1 MIQSSL
7 YRALNKGFDYQIL
20 ACKDFKES
28 ELAKE
33 VISYFKPNTKAILF
47 PEFRAKKND
56 DLRSFFEEFLQL
68 LGGLR
73 EFYQALENKQE
84 AIIIAPIS
92 ALLHPLPKKE
102 LLESFKITLLE
113 KYNLKDLKDKL
124 FYYGYEILDL
134 VEVEGEASFR
144 GDIVDIYA
152 PNSKAYRLSFFDT
165 ECESI
170 KEFDPTTQ
178 MSLKEDLLEIE
189 IPPTLFSLDEP
200 SYKDLKTKVEQ
211 SPLNSFSKDLT
222 SFGLW
227 FLGEKANDLLH
238 AYKSVISPKALE
250 EIQELASLNEL
261 DCERFK
267 SLKVLENAQGYE
279 DLEIHAH
286 ALEGFIALH
295 SNHKI
300 TLLAPNK
307 TILDNVLGTIK
318 KSNMDNVLGTIE
330 KSNMECVIA
339 PFVLNFKTPD
349 GIFIS
354 LNSFE
359 RKKKRQKS
367 KLALNELNPGEWV
380 VHDDYGVG
388 VFSQLVQHSVLG
400 SKRDFL
406 EIAYL
411 GEDKLLLPVENLH
424 LIARYVAQSDSVPVK
439 DRLGK
444 GSFLKLKAKV
454 RTKLLEIAGK
464 IIELAAERNLI
475 LGKKMDTHLA
485 ELEVFKSH
493 AGFEYTSDQEKAIAE
508 ISKDLSSK
516 RVMDRLL
523 SGDVGFG
530 KTEVAMH
537 AIFCAFL
544 NGFQSVLVVP
554 TTLLAHQHFETLRA
568 RFENFGVKVARLD
581 RYASEKNKLLKA
593 VELGLIDVLVGT
605 HAILGAKFKNLGLV
619 VVDEEHKFG
628 VKQKEAL
635 KELSKSVHFLS
646 MSATPIPRTLNM
658 ALSQIKSISS
668 LKTPPTDRK
677 PSRTFLK
684 EKNDE
689 LLKEIIY
696 RELRRNGQIFYIHNH
711 IASISKVK
719 TKLENLI
726 PKLKIAILHS
736 QINANKSEEI
746 MLEFAKGNYQV
757 LLCTSIVESG
767 IHLPNANTIIIDNAQ
782 NFGLADLHQLRGRV
796 GRGKKEGFCYF
807 LIEDQKSLN
816 EQALKRLLAL
826 EKNSYLGSGES
837 IAYHDLEIRGGGNLL
852 GQDQSGH
859 IKNIGYALYTRMLED
874 AIYELSGG
882 KKRLEKSVEI
892 QLGVSAF
899 LNPEL
904 IASDSLRLDLY
915 RRLSLCENV
924 DEVGQIHE
932 EIEDRFGKIDDLSAQ
947 FLQIITLKIL
957 ANQLGILKLS
967 NFNQNITLT
976 YSDEKKES
984 LKAPSKDDND
994 ILETLLKHLRAQISL
1009 KQR

>member
-7 YRALNKGFDYQIL
+7 YKALNEGFDYQIL

-28 ELAKE
+28 RLAKE
-33 VISYFKPNTKAILF
+33 VISYFKPNIKAILF

-113 KYNLKDLKDKL
+113 KYNLKELKDKL

-144 GDIVDIYA
+144 GDIVDIYI
-152 PNSKAYRLSFFDT
+152 PNSKAYRLSFFDA

-170 KEFDPTTQ
+170 KELDPATQ

-227 FLGEKANDLLH
+227 FLGEKANDLLGV
-238 AYKSVISPKALE
+238 YQSIISPKALE

-261 DCERFK
+261 DDERFK
-267 SLKVLENAQGYE
+267 FLKVLENAQGYE

-286 ALEGFIALH
+286 ALEGLIALH

-307 TILDNVLGTIK
+307 TILDNAVSAL
-318 KSNMDNVLGTIE
+318 E

-349 GIFIS
+349 KIFIS

-367 KLALNELNPGEWV
+367 KLALNELNAGEWV

-388 VFSQLVQHSVLG
+388 VFSQLIQHSVLG

-424 LIARYVAQSDSVPVK
+424 LIARYVAQSDSVPAK

-475 LGKKMDTHLA
+475 LGKKMDVHLA

-508 ISKDLSSK
+508 ISRDLSSK

-544 NGFQSVLVVP
+544 NGFQSALVVP
-554 TTLLAHQHFETLRA
+554 TTLLAHQHFETLKA

-581 RYASEKNKLLKA
+581 RYVSEKNKLLKA
-593 VELGLIDVLVGT
+593 VELGQVDALIGT
-605 HAILGAKFKNLGLV
+605 HAILGAKFKNLGLM

-658 ALSQIKSISS
+658 ALSQIKGISS

-689 LLKEIIY
+689 LLKEIIH

-719 TKLENLI
+719 TKLEELI

-915 RRLSLCENV
+915 RRLSLCENI

-932 EIEDRFGKIDDLSAQ
+932 EIEDRFGKIDDLSTQ

-957 ANQLGILKLS
+957 ANQLGIIKLS
-967 NFNQNITLT
+967 NFNQNITIT
-976 YSDEKKES
+976 YGDEKKES

-1009 KQR
+1009 KRR

>member
-7 YRALNKGFDYQIL
+7 YKALNKGFDYQIL

-28 ELAKE
+28 KLAKE
-33 VISYFKPNTKAILF
+33 VISYFKPNIKAILF

-84 AIIIAPIS
+84 TIIIAPIS

-144 GDIVDIYA
+144 GDIVDIYI

-170 KEFDPTTQ
+170 KELDPTTQ

-227 FLGEKANDLLH
+227 FLGEKAQDLLSV
-238 AYKSVISPKALE
+238 YKSVISPRALE

-261 DCERFK
+261 DDERFK
-267 SLKVLENAQGYE
+267 FLKVLESAQGYE

-300 TLLAPNK
+300 TLLASNK
-307 TILDNVLGTIK
+307 TILDNAISVLDAG
-318 KSNMDNVLGTIE
+318 
-330 KSNMECVIA
+330 NMECVIA
-339 PFVLNFKTPD
+339 PFVLNFKTPNR
-349 GIFIS
+349 IFIS

-367 KLALNELNPGEWV
+367 KLALNELNAGEWV

-424 LIARYVAQSDSVPVK
+424 LIARYVAQSDNVPVK

-454 RTKLLEIAGK
+454 RTKLLEIASK

-508 ISKDLSSK
+508 ISRDLSSH

-544 NGFQSVLVVP
+544 NGFQSALVVP

-593 VELGLIDVLVGT
+593 VELGLVDALIGT

-658 ALSQIKSISS
+658 ALSQIKGISS

-719 TKLENLI
+719 TKLEELI

-736 QINANKSEEI
+736 QINANESEEI

-932 EIEDRFGKIDDLSAQ
+932 EIEDRFGKMDDLSAQ

-957 ANQLGILKLS
+957 ANQLGIIKLS

-976 YSDEKKES
+976 YSDENKES

-1009 KQR
+1009 KRR

>member
-7 YRALNKGFDYQIL
+7 YGALNKGFDYQIL

-178 MSLKEDLLEIE
+178 MSLKEDLLEVE
-189 IPPTLFSLDEP
+189 IPPTLFSLNEP

-261 DCERFK
+261 DNERFK
-267 SLKVLENAQGYE
+267 FLKVLESPQGYE

-286 ALEGFIALH
+286 ALESFIALH
-295 SNHKI
+295 SNRKI

-307 TILDNVLGTIK
+307 TILDNAISAL
-318 KSNMDNVLGTIE
+318 E
-330 KSNMECVIA
+330 KSHIECVIA

-367 KLALNELNPGEWV
+367 KLALNELNAGEWV

-406 EIAYL
+406 EIAYW

-424 LIARYVAQSDSVPVK
+424 LIARYVAQSDSVPTK

-454 RTKLLEIAGK
+454 KTKLLEIAGK

-485 ELEVFKSH
+485 ELEIFKSH

-544 NGFQSVLVVP
+544 NGFQSALVVP

-605 HAILGAKFKNLGLV
+605 HAIFCAKFKNLGLV

-658 ALSQIKSISS
+658 VLSQIKGISS
-668 LKTPPTDRK
+668 LKIPPTDRK

-689 LLKEIIY
+689 LLKEIIH

-719 TKLENLI
+719 TKLEDLI

-736 QINANKSEEI
+736 QINAHESEEI

-892 QLGVSAF
+892 QLSVSAF

-915 RRLSLCENV
+915 RRLSLCENT

-957 ANQLGILKLS
+957 ANQLGIIKLS
-967 NFNQNITLT
+967 NFNQNITIA

-1009 KQR
+1009 KRH

>member
-28 ELAKE
+28 KLAKE
-33 VISYFKPNTKAILF
+33 VINYFKPNIKAVLF

-84 AIIIAPIS
+84 VIIIAPIS

-144 GDIVDIYA
+144 GDIVDIYV

-170 KEFDPTTQ
+170 KELDPTTQ

-227 FLGEKANDLLH
+227 FLGEKAQDLLSV
-238 AYKSVISPKALE
+238 YKSVISPRALE

-261 DCERFK
+261 NYERFK
-267 SLKVLENAQGYE
+267 LLKVLENAQGYE

-307 TILDNVLGTIK
+307 TILDNVLGTI
-318 KSNMDNVLGTIE
+318 E
-330 KSNMECVIA
+330 KSSMECVIA

-367 KLALNELNPGEWV
+367 KLALNELNAGEWV

-424 LIARYVAQSDSVPVK
+424 LIARYVAQSDSVPIK

-475 LGKKMDTHLA
+475 LGKKMDVHLA

-544 NGFQSVLVVP
+544 NGFQSALVVP

-593 VELGLIDVLVGT
+593 VELGLVDVLVGT

-635 KELSKSVHFLS
+635 KELSKSMHFLS

-658 ALSQIKSISS
+658 ALSQIKGISS

-736 QINANKSEEI
+736 QINAYESEEI

-899 LNPEL
+899 LNPKL

-915 RRLSLCENV
+915 RRLSLCENT

-957 ANQLGILKLS
+957 ANQLGIIKLS
-967 NFNQNITLT
+967 NFNQNITIT

-1009 KQR
+1009 KWR

>member
-7 YRALNKGFDYQIL
+7 YGALNKGFDYQIL

-152 PNSKAYRLSFFDT
+152 PNSKAYRLSFFDM

-178 MSLKEDLLEIE
+178 MSLKEDLLEVE
-189 IPPTLFSLDEP
+189 IPPTLFSLNEQ

-238 AYKSVISPKALE
+238 AYKSVISPRALE
-250 EIQELASLNEL
+250 EIQELTSLNEL
-261 DCERFK
+261 DYERFK
-267 SLKVLENAQGYE
+267 FLKVLENPQGYE

-286 ALEGFIALH
+286 ALESFIALH
-295 SNHKI
+295 SNRKI

-307 TILDNVLGTIK
+307 TILDNAISAL
-318 KSNMDNVLGTIE
+318 E
-330 KSNMECVIA
+330 KSHIECVIA

-367 KLALNELNPGEWV
+367 KLALNELNAGEWV

-406 EIAYL
+406 EIAYF

-424 LIARYVAQSDSVPVK
+424 LIARYVAQSDSVPTK

-454 RTKLLEIAGK
+454 KTKLLEIASK

-544 NGFQSVLVVP
+544 NGFQSALVVP

-593 VELGLIDVLVGT
+593 VELGLVDVLVGT

-658 ALSQIKSISS
+658 ALSQIKGISS
-668 LKTPPTDRK
+668 LKIPPTDRK

-684 EKNDE
+684 EKNDG
-689 LLKEIIY
+689 LLKEIIH

-719 TKLENLI
+719 TKLEDLI

-736 QINANKSEEI
+736 QISAHESEEI

-837 IAYHDLEIRGGGNLL
+837 VAYHDLEIRGGGNLL

-892 QLGVSAF
+892 QLSVSAF

-904 IASDSLRLDLY
+904 IGSDSLRLDLY
-915 RRLSLCENV
+915 RRLSLCENT

-957 ANQLGILKLS
+957 ANQLGIIKLS
-967 NFNQNITLT
+967 NFNQNITIT

-1009 KQR
+1009 KRH

>member
-7 YRALNKGFDYQIL
+7 YEALNKGFDYQIL

-152 PNSKAYRLSFFDT
+152 PNSKAYRLSFFDA

-189 IPPTLFSLDEP
+189 IPPTLFSLNEQ

-211 SPLNSFSKDLT
+211 SPLNRFSKDLT

-250 EIQELASLNEL
+250 EIQELTSLNEL
-261 DCERFK
+261 DNECFK
-267 SLKVLENAQGYE
+267 FLKVLETPQGYE

-286 ALEGFIALH
+286 ALESFIALH
-295 SNHKI
+295 SNRKI

-307 TILDNVLGTIK
+307 TILDNAISAL
-318 KSNMDNVLGTIE
+318 E
-330 KSNMECVIA
+330 KSHIECVIA

-367 KLALNELNPGEWV
+367 KLALNELNAGEWV

-406 EIAYL
+406 EIAYW

-424 LIARYVAQSDSVPVK
+424 LIARYVAQSDSVPIK

-454 RTKLLEIAGK
+454 KNKLLEIASK

-485 ELEVFKSH
+485 ELEIFKSH

-544 NGFQSVLVVP
+544 NGFQSALVVP

-658 ALSQIKSISS
+658 ALSQIKGISS
-668 LKTPPTDRK
+668 LKIPPTDRK

-689 LLKEIIY
+689 LLKEIIH

-719 TKLENLI
+719 TKLEDLI

-736 QINANKSEEI
+736 QISAHESEET

-892 QLGVSAF
+892 QLSVSAF

-915 RRLSLCENV
+915 RRLSLCENT

-957 ANQLGILKLS
+957 ANQLGIIKLS
-967 NFNQNITLT
+967 NFNQNITIT

-984 LKAPSKDDND
+984 LKAPSKDDSD

-1009 KQR
+1009 KRH

>member
-189 IPPTLFSLDEP
+189 IPPTLFSLNEQ

-227 FLGEKANDLLH
+227 FLGEKAQDLLSV
-238 AYKSVISPKALE
+238 YKSVISPRALE

-261 DCERFK
+261 DYERFK
-267 SLKVLENAQGYE
+267 FLEVLENPQGYE

-286 ALEGFIALH
+286 ALESFMALH
-295 SNHKI
+295 SNRKI

-307 TILDNVLGTIK
+307 TILDNAISVL
-318 KSNMDNVLGTIE
+318 E
-330 KSNMECVIA
+330 KSHIECVIA

-367 KLALNELNPGEWV
+367 KLALNELNAGEWV

-454 RTKLLEIAGK
+454 KTKLLEIASK

-544 NGFQSVLVVP
+544 NGFQSALVVP

-605 HAILGAKFKNLGLV
+605 HAIFCAKFKNLGLV

-658 ALSQIKSISS
+658 ALSQIKGISS
-668 LKTPPTDRK
+668 LKIPPTDRK

-689 LLKEIIY
+689 LLKEIIH

-711 IASISKVK
+711 IANISKVK
-719 TKLENLI
+719 TKLEDLI

-736 QINANKSEEI
+736 QISASESEET

-892 QLGVSAF
+892 QLSVSAF

-915 RRLSLCENV
+915 RRLSLCENT

-957 ANQLGILKLS
+957 ANQLGIIKLS
-967 NFNQNITLT
+967 NFNQNITIT

-1009 KQR
+1009 KRH

>member
-7 YRALNKGFDYQIL
+7 YGALNKGFDYQIL

-28 ELAKE
+28 EIAKE

-152 PNSKAYRLSFFDT
+152 PNSKAYRLSFFDM

-178 MSLKEDLLEIE
+178 MSLKEDLLEVE
-189 IPPTLFSLDEP
+189 IPPTLFSLNEQ
-200 SYKDLKTKVEQ
+200 SYKDLKTKVGQ

-238 AYKSVISPKALE
+238 AYKSVISPRALE

-261 DCERFK
+261 DGERFK
-267 SLKVLENAQGYE
+267 FLKVLENLQGYE

-286 ALEGFIALH
+286 ALESFIALH
-295 SNHKI
+295 SNRKI

-307 TILDNVLGTIK
+307 TILDNAISAL
-318 KSNMDNVLGTIE
+318 E
-330 KSNMECVIA
+330 KSHIECVIA

-367 KLALNELNPGEWV
+367 KLALNELNAGEWV

-406 EIAYL
+406 EIAYW

-424 LIARYVAQSDSVPVK
+424 LIARYVAQSDSVPTK

-454 RTKLLEIAGK
+454 KNKLLEIASK

-485 ELEVFKSH
+485 ELEIFKSH

-544 NGFQSVLVVP
+544 NGFQSALVVP

-593 VELGLIDVLVGT
+593 VELGLVDVLVGT

-658 ALSQIKSISS
+658 VLSQIKGISS
-668 LKTPPTDRK
+668 LKIPPTDRK

-689 LLKEIIY
+689 LLKEIIH

-719 TKLENLI
+719 TKLEDLI

-736 QINANKSEEI
+736 QISAHESEEI

-892 QLGVSAF
+892 QLSVSAF

-915 RRLSLCENV
+915 RRLSLCENI

-932 EIEDRFGKIDDLSAQ
+932 EIEDRFGKIDDLSTQ

-957 ANQLGILKLS
+957 ANQLGIIKLS
-967 NFNQNITLT
+967 NFNQNITIA

-1009 KQR
+1009 KRH

>member
-33 VISYFKPNTKAILF
+33 VISYFRPNTKAILF

-84 AIIIAPIS
+84 TIIIAPIS

-211 SPLNSFSKDLT
+211 SPFNSFSKDLT

-227 FLGEKANDLLH
+227 FLEEKANDLLH

-261 DCERFK
+261 DGERFK
-267 SLKVLENAQGYE
+267 SLKVLENVQGYE

-295 SNHKI
+295 SNRKI

-307 TILDNVLGTIK
+307 TILDNAI
-318 KSNMDNVLGTIE
+318 STIE
-330 KSNMECVIA
+330 RSSIECVIA

-388 VFSQLVQHSVLG
+388 VFSQLVQHSILG

-424 LIARYVAQSDSVPVK
+424 LIARYVAQSDSVPAK

-454 RTKLLEIAGK
+454 RTKLLEIASK

-508 ISKDLSSK
+508 ISRDLSSH

-537 AIFCAFL
+537 AIFCTFL
-544 NGFQSVLVVP
+544 NGFQSALVVP

-593 VELGLIDVLVGT
+593 VGLGLVDVLVGT
-605 HAILGAKFKNLGLV
+605 HAILGTKFKNLGLV

-658 ALSQIKSISS
+658 ALSQIKGISS

-719 TKLENLI
+719 TKLEELI

-736 QINANKSEEI
+736 QINANESEEI

-837 IAYHDLEIRGGGNLL
+837 VAYHDLEIRGGGNLL

-915 RRLSLCENV
+915 RRLSLCENA

-967 NFNQNITLT
+967 NFNQNITIT

-1009 KQR
+1009 KRR

>member
-1 MIQSSL
+1 MIQASL

-28 ELAKE
+28 KLAKE
-33 VISYFKPNTKAILF
+33 VISYVKPNTKAVLF

-68 LGGLR
+68 LGALR

-144 GDIVDIYA
+144 GDIVDIYI

-170 KEFDPTTQ
+170 KELDPTTQ

-227 FLGEKANDLLH
+227 FLGEKAQDLLSV
-238 AYKSVISPKALE
+238 YKSVISPRALE

-267 SLKVLENAQGYE
+267 LLKVLENAQGYE

-307 TILDNVLGTIK
+307 TILDNAISALDT
-318 KSNMDNVLGTIE
+318 SNMD
-330 KSNMECVIA
+330 CVIA

-349 GIFIS
+349 RIFIS

-359 RKKKRQKS
+359 RKKKHRKS

-424 LIARYVAQSDSVPVK
+424 LIARYVAQSDSVPAK

-454 RTKLLEIAGK
+454 RTKLLEIASK

-475 LGKKMDTHLA
+475 LGKKMDVHLA

-544 NGFQSVLVVP
+544 NGFQSALVVP

-568 RFENFGVKVARLD
+568 RFENFGVRVARLD

-593 VELGLIDVLVGT
+593 VGLGLIDVLVGT

-658 ALSQIKSISS
+658 ALSQIKGISS

-719 TKLENLI
+719 TKLEELI

-736 QINANKSEEI
+736 QINANESEEI
-746 MLEFAKGNYQV
+746 MLEFAKGSYQV

-892 QLGVSAF
+892 QLSVSAF

-915 RRLSLCENV
+915 RRLSLCENT

-957 ANQLGILKLS
+957 ANQLGIIKLS
-967 NFNQNITLT
+967 NFNQNITIT
-976 YSDEKKES
+976 YNDEHKES

-994 ILETLLKHLRAQISL
+994 ILETLLKHLCAQISL
-1009 KQR
+1009 KRR

>member
-28 ELAKE
+28 KLAKE
-33 VISYFKPNTKAILF
+33 VISYFKPNIKAVLF

-84 AIIIAPIS
+84 TIIIAPIS

-144 GDIVDIYA
+144 GDIVDIYV

-227 FLGEKANDLLH
+227 FLGEKAQDLLSV
-238 AYKSVISPKALE
+238 YKSVISPRALE

-261 DCERFK
+261 NYERFK
-267 SLKVLENAQGYE
+267 LLKVLENAQGYE

-307 TILDNVLGTIK
+307 TILDNAISALER
-318 KSNMDNVLGTIE
+318 SNI
-330 KSNMECVIA
+330 ECVIA

-424 LIARYVAQSDSVPVK
+424 LIARYVAQSDSVPTK

-454 RTKLLEIAGK
+454 KTKLLEIAGK

-508 ISKDLSSK
+508 ISKDLSSR

-544 NGFQSVLVVP
+544 NGFQSALVVP

-593 VELGLIDVLVGT
+593 VELGLVDVLVGT

-658 ALSQIKSISS
+658 ALSQIKGISS

-719 TKLENLI
+719 TKLEELI

-736 QINANKSEEI
+736 QINANESEEI

-837 IAYHDLEIRGGGNLL
+837 VAYYDLEIRGGGNLL

-892 QLGVSAF
+892 QLSVSAF

-904 IASDSLRLDLY
+904 IAGDSLRLDLY
-915 RRLSLCENV
+915 RRLSLCENT

-957 ANQLGILKLS
+957 ANQLGIIKLS
-967 NFNQNITLT
+967 NFNQNITIT

-1009 KQR
+1009 KRR

>member
-28 ELAKE
+28 KLAKE

-84 AIIIAPIS
+84 TIIIAPIS

-124 FYYGYEILDL
+124 FYYGYEIVDL

-178 MSLKEDLLEIE
+178 MSLKEDWLEIE

-211 SPLNSFSKDLT
+211 SPFNSFSKDLI

-267 SLKVLENAQGYE
+267 FLKVLENPQGYE

-286 ALEGFIALH
+286 ALESFIALH
-295 SNHKI
+295 SNRKI

-307 TILDNVLGTIK
+307 TILDNAISTL
-318 KSNMDNVLGTIE
+318 E
-330 KSNMECVIA
+330 KSSMECVIA

-406 EIAYL
+406 EIAYW

-424 LIARYVAQSDSVPVK
+424 LIARYVAQSDSVPIK

-454 RTKLLEIAGK
+454 RAKLLEIASK

-475 LGKKMDTHLA
+475 LGKKMETHLA

-544 NGFQSVLVVP
+544 NGFQSTLVVP

-581 RYASEKNKLLKA
+581 RYASGKNKLLKA
-593 VELGLIDVLVGT
+593 VELGQIDALVGT

-658 ALSQIKSISS
+658 ALSQIKGISS

-689 LLKEIIY
+689 LLKEIIH

-736 QINANKSEEI
+736 QINANESEEI

-767 IHLPNANTIIIDNAQ
+767 IHLPNTNTIIIDNAQ

-837 IAYHDLEIRGGGNLL
+837 VAYHDLEIRGGGNLL

-915 RRLSLCENV
+915 RRLSLCENT

-957 ANQLGILKLS
+957 ANQLGIIKLS

-994 ILETLLKHLRAQISL
+994 ILETLLKHLRAQIPL
-1009 KQR
+1009 KRH

>member
-20 ACKDFKES
+20 ACKDFKEAK
-28 ELAKE
+28 LAKE
-33 VISYFKPNTKAILF
+33 VINYFKPNIKVILF

-134 VEVEGEASFR
+134 VEAEGEASFR

-152 PNSKAYRLSFFDT
+152 PNSKAYRLSFFDA

-178 MSLKEDLLEIE
+178 MSFKEDLLEIE

-200 SYKDLKTKVEQ
+200 SYKDLKAKVEQ

-227 FLGEKANDLLH
+227 FLGEKAQDLLSV
-238 AYKSVISPKALE
+238 YKSIISPRALE

-267 SLKVLENAQGYE
+267 FLKVLENAQGYE

-307 TILDNVLGTIK
+307 TILDNAISVLDAG
-318 KSNMDNVLGTIE
+318 
-330 KSNMECVIA
+330 NMECVIA

-367 KLALNELNPGEWV
+367 KLALNELNAGEWV

-454 RTKLLEIAGK
+454 RTNLLEIASK

-508 ISKDLSSK
+508 ISKDLSSH

-544 NGFQSVLVVP
+544 NGFQSALVVP

-568 RFENFGVKVARLD
+568 RFEKFGVKVARLD

-593 VELGLIDVLVGT
+593 VELGQVDALIGT

-658 ALSQIKSISS
+658 ALSQIKGISS

-677 PSRTFLK
+677 SSRTFLK

-696 RELRRNGQIFYIHNH
+696 RELRRNGQIFYIHNN

-736 QINANKSEEI
+736 QINANESEEI

-892 QLGVSAF
+892 QLSVSAF

-915 RRLSLCENV
+915 RRLSLCEDV

-957 ANQLGILKLS
+957 ANQLGIIKLS

-976 YSDEKKES
+976 YSDEHKES

-1009 KQR
+1009 KRR

>member
-84 AIIIAPIS
+84 TIIIAPIS

-152 PNSKAYRLSFFDT
+152 PNSKAYRLSFFDA

-227 FLGEKANDLLH
+227 FLGEKAHDLLH

-261 DCERFK
+261 DGERFK
-267 SLKVLENAQGYE
+267 FLEVLENAQGYE

-295 SNHKI
+295 SNRKI

-307 TILDNVLGTIK
+307 TILDNAISALERSSI
-318 KSNMDNVLGTIE
+318 
-330 KSNMECVIA
+330 ECVIA

-424 LIARYVAQSDSVPVK
+424 LIARYVAQSDSVPAK

-485 ELEVFKSH
+485 ELEIFKSQ

-544 NGFQSVLVVP
+544 NGFQSALVVP

-593 VELGLIDVLVGT
+593 VELGLVDVLVGT
-605 HAILGAKFKNLGLV
+605 HAIFGAKFKNLGLV

-658 ALSQIKSISS
+658 ALSQIKGISS

-719 TKLENLI
+719 TKLEGLI

-736 QINANKSEEI
+736 QINANESEEI

-837 IAYHDLEIRGGGNLL
+837 VAYHDLEIRGGGNLL

-915 RRLSLCENV
+915 RRLSLCENT

-957 ANQLGILKLS
+957 ANQLGIIKLS
-967 NFNQNITLT
+967 NFNQNITIT

-1009 KQR
+1009 KRR

>member
-84 AIIIAPIS
+84 TIIIAPIS

-170 KEFDPTTQ
+170 KELDPTTQ

-211 SPLNSFSKDLT
+211 SPLDSFSKDLT

-261 DCERFK
+261 DYERFK
-267 SLKVLENAQGYE
+267 FLKVLENAQGYE

-295 SNHKI
+295 SHHKI

-307 TILDNVLGTIK
+307 TILDNAISTL
-318 KSNMDNVLGTIE
+318 E
-330 KSNMECVIA
+330 KSNIECVIA

-367 KLALNELNPGEWV
+367 RLALNELNAGEWV

-388 VFSQLVQHSVLG
+388 VFSQLIQHSVLG

-454 RTKLLEIAGK
+454 RAKLLEIAGK

-508 ISKDLSSK
+508 ISKDLSSH

-544 NGFQSVLVVP
+544 NGFQSALVVP

-568 RFENFGVKVARLD
+568 RFENFGVRVARLD

-593 VELGLIDVLVGT
+593 VELGLVDVLVGT

-658 ALSQIKSISS
+658 ALSQIKGISS

-719 TKLENLI
+719 TKLEYLI

-736 QINANKSEEI
+736 QINANESEEI

-915 RRLSLCENV
+915 RRLSLCENT

-957 ANQLGILKLS
+957 ANQLGIIKLS
-967 NFNQNITLT
+967 NFNQNITIT
-976 YSDEKKES
+976 YGDEKKES

-1009 KQR
+1009 KRR

>member
-28 ELAKE
+28 KLAKE
-33 VISYFKPNTKAILF
+33 VISYFKPNIKAILF

-84 AIIIAPIS
+84 TIIIAPIS

-152 PNSKAYRLSFFDT
+152 PNSKAYRLSFFDM

-170 KEFDPTTQ
+170 KELDPTTQ
-178 MSLKEDLLEIE
+178 MSLKEELLEIE

-211 SPLNSFSKDLT
+211 SPLNSFSKDLA

-238 AYKSVISPKALE
+238 TYKSIISPKALE

-261 DCERFK
+261 DGERFK
-267 SLKVLENAQGYE
+267 FLKVLENAQGYE

-307 TILDNVLGTIK
+307 TILDNVLGTI
-318 KSNMDNVLGTIE
+318 E
-330 KSNMECVIA
+330 KSSMECVIA

-424 LIARYVAQSDSVPVK
+424 LIARYVAQSDSVPAK

-454 RTKLLEIAGK
+454 RTKLLEIASK

-475 LGKKMDTHLA
+475 LGKKMDVHLA

-544 NGFQSVLVVP
+544 NGFQSALVVP

-581 RYASEKNKLLKA
+581 RYIKTSEKNKLLKA
-593 VELGLIDVLVGT
+593 VELGQVDALIGT
-605 HAILGAKFKNLGLV
+605 HAILGAKFKNLGLM

-658 ALSQIKSISS
+658 ALSQIKGISS

-719 TKLENLI
+719 TKLEELI

-736 QINANKSEEI
+736 QINANESEEI

-957 ANQLGILKLS
+957 ANQLGIIKLS

-976 YSDEKKES
+976 YSDEHKES

-1009 KQR
+1009 KRR

>member
-84 AIIIAPIS
+84 TIIIAPIS

-152 PNSKAYRLSFFDT
+152 PNSKAYRLSFFDM

-189 IPPTLFSLDEP
+189 IPPTLFSLNEP

-227 FLGEKANDLLH
+227 FLGEKAHDLLH

-261 DCERFK
+261 DYERFK
-267 SLKVLENAQGYE
+267 FLKVLENAQGYE

-286 ALEGFIALH
+286 ALESFIALH
-295 SNHKI
+295 SNRKI

-307 TILDNVLGTIK
+307 TILDNAISAL
-318 KSNMDNVLGTIE
+318 E
-330 KSNMECVIA
+330 KSHIECVIA

-367 KLALNELNPGEWV
+367 KLALNELNAGEWV

-424 LIARYVAQSDSVPVK
+424 LIARYVAQSDSVPTK

-444 GSFLKLKAKV
+444 GGFLKLKAKV
-454 RTKLLEIAGK
+454 KTKLLEIASK

-544 NGFQSVLVVP
+544 NGFQSALIVP

-593 VELGLIDVLVGT
+593 VGLGLVDVLVGT

-658 ALSQIKSISS
+658 ALSQIKGISS

-719 TKLENLI
+719 TKLEDLI

-736 QINANKSEEI
+736 QINANESEEI

-837 IAYHDLEIRGGGNLL
+837 VAYHDLEIRGGGNLL

-892 QLGVSAF
+892 QLSVSAF

-915 RRLSLCENV
+915 RRLSLCENT

-957 ANQLGILKLS
+957 ANQLGIIKLS
-967 NFNQNITLT
+967 NFNQNITIT
-976 YSDEKKES
+976 YSDEHKES

-1009 KQR
+1009 KRH

>member
-33 VISYFKPNTKAILF
+33 VINYFKPNTKAILF

-84 AIIIAPIS
+84 TIIIAPIS

-152 PNSKAYRLSFFDT
+152 PNSKAYRLSFFDM

-227 FLGEKANDLLH
+227 FLGEKAQDLLSV
-238 AYKSVISPKALE
+238 YKSVISPRALE

-261 DCERFK
+261 DYERFK
-267 SLKVLENAQGYE
+267 FLEVLENAQGYE

-295 SNHKI
+295 SHHKI

-307 TILDNVLGTIK
+307 TILDNAISALERSHI
-318 KSNMDNVLGTIE
+318 
-330 KSNMECVIA
+330 ECVIA

-388 VFSQLVQHSVLG
+388 VFSQLVQHSILG

-424 LIARYVAQSDSVPVK
+424 LIARYVAQSDSVPAK

-475 LGKKMDTHLA
+475 LGKKMDVHLA

-508 ISKDLSSK
+508 ISRDLNSK

-544 NGFQSVLVVP
+544 NGFQSALVVP

-593 VELGLIDVLVGT
+593 VELGLVDVLVGT
-605 HAILGAKFKNLGLV
+605 HAILGTKFKNLGLV

-658 ALSQIKSISS
+658 ALSQIKGISS
-668 LKTPPTDRK
+668 LKIPPTDRK

-859 IKNIGYALYTRMLED
+859 IKNIGYALYTCMLED

-957 ANQLGILKLS
+957 ANQLGIIKLS

-976 YSDEKKES
+976 YNDEHKES

-1009 KQR
+1009 KRR

>member
-28 ELAKE
+28 KLAKE
-33 VISYFKPNTKAILF
+33 VISYFKPNIKAVLF

-84 AIIIAPIS
+84 VIIIAPIS

-227 FLGEKANDLLH
+227 FLEEKAQDLLSV
-238 AYKSVISPKALE
+238 YKSVISPRALE

-261 DCERFK
+261 NYERFK
-267 SLKVLENAQGYE
+267 LLKVLENAQGYE

-307 TILDNVLGTIK
+307 TILDNAI
-318 KSNMDNVLGTIE
+318 STIE
-330 KSNMECVIA
+330 KSSMECVIA

-367 KLALNELNPGEWV
+367 KLALNELNAGEWV

-424 LIARYVAQSDSVPVK
+424 LIARYVAQSDSVPAK

-475 LGKKMDTHLA
+475 LGKKMDVHLA

-508 ISKDLSSK
+508 ISKDLSSH

-537 AIFCAFL
+537 AIFCTFL
-544 NGFQSVLVVP
+544 NGFQSALVVP

-593 VELGLIDVLVGT
+593 VELGQVDVLVGT

-658 ALSQIKSISS
+658 AISQIKGISS

-689 LLKEIIY
+689 LLKEIIH

-719 TKLENLI
+719 TKLEDLI

-736 QINANKSEEI
+736 QINANESEEI

-767 IHLPNANTIIIDNAQ
+767 IHLPNANTIIIDNVQ

-957 ANQLGILKLS
+957 ANQLGIIKLS

-1009 KQR
+1009 KRR

>member
-7 YRALNKGFDYQIL
+7 YGALNKGFDYQIL

-33 VISYFKPNTKAILF
+33 VISYFKPSTKAILF

-124 FYYGYEILDL
+124 FYYGYEIVDL

-144 GDIVDIYA
+144 GDIVDIYV

-189 IPPTLFSLDEP
+189 IPPTLFSLNEQ

-238 AYKSVISPKALE
+238 AYKSVISPRALE

-261 DCERFK
+261 NGERFK
-267 SLKVLENAQGYE
+267 FLKVLENPQGYE
-279 DLEIHAH
+279 DLEIHVH
-286 ALEGFIALH
+286 ALESFIALH
-295 SNHKI
+295 SNRKI

-307 TILDNVLGTIK
+307 TILDNAISAL
-318 KSNMDNVLGTIE
+318 E
-330 KSNMECVIA
+330 KSHIECVIA

-367 KLALNELNPGEWV
+367 KLALNELNAGEWV

-406 EIAYL
+406 EIAYS

-424 LIARYVAQSDSVPVK
+424 LIARYVAQSGSVPVK
-439 DRLGK
+439 DKLGK

-454 RTKLLEIAGK
+454 RAKLLEIAGK

-544 NGFQSVLVVP
+544 NGFQSALVVP

-581 RYASEKNKLLKA
+581 RYASEKNKLLKT
-593 VELGLIDVLVGT
+593 VELGLVDVLVGT
-605 HAILGAKFKNLGLV
+605 HAILGTKFKNLGLV

-658 ALSQIKSISS
+658 ALSQIKGISS
-668 LKTPPTDRK
+668 LKIPPTDRK

-689 LLKEIIY
+689 LLKEIIH

-711 IASISKVK
+711 IASISKIK
-719 TKLENLI
+719 TKLEDLI

-736 QINANKSEEI
+736 QISAHESEEI

-837 IAYHDLEIRGGGNLL
+837 VAYHDLEIRGGGNLL

-892 QLGVSAF
+892 QLSVSAF

-904 IASDSLRLDLY
+904 IGSDNLRLDLY
-915 RRLSLCENV
+915 RRLSLCENT

-957 ANQLGILKLS
+957 ANQLGIIKLS
-967 NFNQNITLT
+967 NFNQNITIT

-1009 KQR
+1009 KRH

>member
-73 EFYQALENKQE
+73 EFYQALENEQE
-84 AIIIAPIS
+84 VIIIAPIS

-178 MSLKEDLLEIE
+178 MSLKEDWLEIE
-189 IPPTLFSLDEP
+189 IPPTLFSLDEL

-227 FLGEKANDLLH
+227 FLEEKANDLLH

-267 SLKVLENAQGYE
+267 SLKVLENPQGHE

-286 ALEGFIALH
+286 ALESFIALH
-295 SNHKI
+295 SNRKI

-307 TILDNVLGTIK
+307 TILDNAISVLER
-318 KSNMDNVLGTIE
+318 SNI
-330 KSNMECVIA
+330 ECVIA

-424 LIARYVAQSDSVPVK
+424 LIARYVAQSDSVPAK

-454 RTKLLEIAGK
+454 RTKLLEIASK

-475 LGKKMDTHLA
+475 LGKKMDVHLA

-544 NGFQSVLVVP
+544 NGFQSTLVVP
-554 TTLLAHQHFETLRA
+554 TTLLAHQHFETLRV

-593 VELGLIDVLVGT
+593 VELGLVDVLVGT
-605 HAILGAKFKNLGLV
+605 HAILGTKFKNLGLV

-658 ALSQIKSISS
+658 ALSQIKGISS

-684 EKNDE
+684 KKNDE
-689 LLKEIIY
+689 LLKEIIH

-719 TKLENLI
+719 TKLEDLI

-736 QINANKSEEI
+736 QISANESEEI

-837 IAYHDLEIRGGGNLL
+837 VAYHDLEIRGGGNLL

-915 RRLSLCENV
+915 RRLSLCENT

-957 ANQLGILKLS
+957 ANQLGIIKLS
-967 NFNQNITLT
+967 NFNQNITIT
-976 YSDEKKES
+976 YGDEKKES

-1009 KQR
+1009 KRR

>member
-178 MSLKEDLLEIE
+178 MSLKEDLLEVE
-189 IPPTLFSLDEP
+189 IPPTLFSLNEQ

-238 AYKSVISPKALE
+238 AYKSVISPRALE

-261 DCERFK
+261 DNERFK
-267 SLKVLENAQGYE
+267 FLKVLENPQGYE

-286 ALEGFIALH
+286 ALESFIALH
-295 SNHKI
+295 SNRKI

-307 TILDNVLGTIK
+307 TILDNAISAL
-318 KSNMDNVLGTIE
+318 E
-330 KSNMECVIA
+330 KSHIECVIA

-367 KLALNELNPGEWV
+367 KLALNELNAGEWV

-406 EIAYL
+406 EIAYW

-424 LIARYVAQSDSVPVK
+424 LIARYVAQSDSVPTK

-454 RTKLLEIAGK
+454 KTKLLEIASK

-508 ISKDLSSK
+508 ILKDLSSK

-544 NGFQSVLVVP
+544 NGFQSALVVP
-554 TTLLAHQHFETLRA
+554 TTLLAHQHFETLRV

-658 ALSQIKSISS
+658 ALSQIKGISS

-719 TKLENLI
+719 TKLEDLI

-736 QINANKSEEI
+736 QINAHESEET

-767 IHLPNANTIIIDNAQ
+767 IHLPNANTIVIDNAQ

-892 QLGVSAF
+892 QLSVSAF
-899 LNPEL
+899 LNSEL

-915 RRLSLCENV
+915 RRLSLCENI

-957 ANQLGILKLS
+957 ANQLGIIKLS
-967 NFNQNITLT
+967 NFNQNITIT

-1009 KQR
+1009 KRH

>member
-1 MIQSSL
+1 M
-7 YRALNKGFDYQIL
+7 
-20 ACKDFKES
+20 
-28 ELAKE
+28 
-33 VISYFKPNTKAILF
+33 
-47 PEFRAKKND
+47 
-56 DLRSFFEEFLQL
+56 
-68 LGGLR
+68 
-73 EFYQALENKQE
+73 
-84 AIIIAPIS
+84 
-92 ALLHPLPKKE
+92 
-102 LLESFKITLLE
+102 
-113 KYNLKDLKDKL
+113 
-124 FYYGYEILDL
+124 
-134 VEVEGEASFR
+134 
-144 GDIVDIYA
+144 
-152 PNSKAYRLSFFDT
+152 
-165 ECESI
+165 
-170 KEFDPTTQ
+170 
-178 MSLKEDLLEIE
+178 
-189 IPPTLFSLDEP
+189 
-200 SYKDLKTKVEQ
+200 
-211 SPLNSFSKDLT
+211 
-222 SFGLW
+222 W

-261 DCERFK
+261 DGERFK
-267 SLKVLENAQGYE
+267 FLKVLENPQGYE

-295 SNHKI
+295 SHHKI

-307 TILDNVLGTIK
+307 TILDNVLGTI
-318 KSNMDNVLGTIE
+318 E
-330 KSNMECVIA
+330 KSSIQCVIA

-367 KLALNELNPGEWV
+367 KLALNELNAGEWV

-424 LIARYVAQSDSVPVK
+424 LIARYVAQSDSVPTK

-454 RTKLLEIAGK
+454 KNKLLEIASK
-464 IIELAAERNLI
+464 IVELAAERNLI

-508 ISKDLSSK
+508 ISKDLSSN

-544 NGFQSVLVVP
+544 NGFQSALVVP

-605 HAILGAKFKNLGLV
+605 HAIFCAKFKNLGLV

-658 ALSQIKSISS
+658 ALSQIKGISS
-668 LKTPPTDRK
+668 LKIPPTDRK

-719 TKLENLI
+719 TKLEDLI

-736 QINANKSEEI
+736 QINANESEET

-882 KKRLEKSVEI
+882 KK
-892 QLGVSAF
+892 G
-899 LNPEL
+899 
-904 IASDSLRLDLY
+904 
-915 RRLSLCENV
+915 
-924 DEVGQIHE
+924 
-932 EIEDRFGKIDDLSAQ
+932 
-947 FLQIITLKIL
+947 LK
-957 ANQLGILKLS
+957 
-967 NFNQNITLT
+967 
-976 YSDEKKES
+976 
-984 LKAPSKDDND
+984 
-994 ILETLLKHLRAQISL
+994 RA
-1009 KQR
+1009 

>member
-152 PNSKAYRLSFFDT
+152 PNSKAYRLSFFDM

-178 MSLKEDLLEIE
+178 MSLKEDLLEVE

-238 AYKSVISPKALE
+238 AYKSVISPKALG
-250 EIQELASLNEL
+250 EIQELTSLNEL
-261 DCERFK
+261 DGERFK
-267 SLKVLENAQGYE
+267 FLKVLENPQGYE

-286 ALEGFIALH
+286 ALESFIALH
-295 SNHKI
+295 SNRKI

-307 TILDNVLGTIK
+307 TILDNAISTL
-318 KSNMDNVLGTIE
+318 E
-330 KSNMECVIA
+330 KSHIECVIA

-367 KLALNELNPGEWV
+367 KLALNELNAGEWV

-424 LIARYVAQSDSVPVK
+424 LITRYVVQSDSVPIK

-454 RTKLLEIAGK
+454 KTKLLEIASK

-544 NGFQSVLVVP
+544 NGFQSALVVP

-658 ALSQIKSISS
+658 ALSQIKGISS
-668 LKTPPTDRK
+668 LKIPPTDRK

-689 LLKEIIY
+689 LLKEIIH

-719 TKLENLI
+719 TKLEDLI

-736 QINANKSEEI
+736 QINAHESEEI

-816 EQALKRLLAL
+816 EQSLKRLLAL

-892 QLGVSAF
+892 QLSVSAF

-915 RRLSLCENV
+915 RRLSLCENT

-957 ANQLGILKLS
+957 ANQLGIIKLS
-967 NFNQNITLT
+967 NFNQNITIT

-1009 KQR
+1009 KRH

>member
-1 MIQSSL
+1 MIQASL
-7 YRALNKGFDYQIL
+7 YKALNEGFDYQIL

-28 ELAKE
+28 KLAKE
-33 VISYFKPNTKAILF
+33 VISYFKPNTKAVLF

-84 AIIIAPIS
+84 TIIIAPIS

-144 GDIVDIYA
+144 GDIVDIYI
-152 PNSKAYRLSFFDT
+152 PNSKAYRLSFFDA

-170 KEFDPTTQ
+170 KELDPTTQ
-178 MSLKEDLLEIE
+178 MSFKEDLLEIE

-227 FLGEKANDLLH
+227 FLGEKANDLLGV
-238 AYKSVISPKALE
+238 YQSIISPKALE

-267 SLKVLENAQGYE
+267 FLKVLENAQGYE

-307 TILDNVLGTIK
+307 TILDNAISTL
-318 KSNMDNVLGTIE
+318 E

-349 GIFIS
+349 RIFIS

-367 KLALNELNPGEWV
+367 KLALNELNAGEWV

-454 RTKLLEIAGK
+454 RAKLLEIAGK

-508 ISKDLSSK
+508 ISRDLSSH

-544 NGFQSVLVVP
+544 NGFQSALVVP

-581 RYASEKNKLLKA
+581 RYIKTSEKNKLLKA
-593 VELGLIDVLVGT
+593 VELGQVDALIGT
-605 HAILGAKFKNLGLV
+605 HAILGAKFKNLGLM

-658 ALSQIKSISS
+658 ALSQIKGISS

-719 TKLENLI
+719 TKLEELI

-736 QINANKSEEI
+736 QINAHESEEI

-807 LIEDQKSLN
+807 LIEDQKNLN

-932 EIEDRFGKIDDLSAQ
+932 EIEDRFGKMDDLSAQ

-1009 KQR
+1009 KRR

>member
-7 YRALNKGFDYQIL
+7 YKALNKGFDYQIL

-28 ELAKE
+28 KLAKE
-33 VISYFKPNTKAILF
+33 VISYFKPNIKAILF

-68 LGGLR
+68 LGALR

-84 AIIIAPIS
+84 VIIIAPIS

-144 GDIVDIYA
+144 GDIVDIYI
-152 PNSKAYRLSFFDT
+152 PNSKAYRLSFFDA

-170 KEFDPTTQ
+170 KELDPTTQ

-238 AYKSVISPKALE
+238 TYKSIISPKALE

-261 DCERFK
+261 DDERFK
-267 SLKVLENAQGYE
+267 FLKVLENAQGYE

-300 TLLAPNK
+300 TLLASNK
-307 TILDNVLGTIK
+307 TILDNAISALDAG
-318 KSNMDNVLGTIE
+318 
-330 KSNMECVIA
+330 NMECVIA

-349 GIFIS
+349 RIFIS

-367 KLALNELNPGEWV
+367 KLALNELNAGEWV

-388 VFSQLVQHSVLG
+388 VFSQLIQHSVLG

-454 RTKLLEIAGK
+454 RAKLLEIASK

-475 LGKKMDTHLA
+475 LGKKMDVHLA

-508 ISKDLSSK
+508 ISRDLSSH

-544 NGFQSVLVVP
+544 NGFQSALVVP
-554 TTLLAHQHFETLRA
+554 TTLLAHQHFETLKA

-593 VELGLIDVLVGT
+593 VELGQVDALIGT

-658 ALSQIKSISS
+658 ALSQIKGISS

-719 TKLENLI
+719 TKLEELI

-736 QINANKSEEI
+736 QINANESEEI
-746 MLEFAKGNYQV
+746 MLEFAKGSYQV

-957 ANQLGILKLS
+957 ANQLGIIKLS
-967 NFNQNITLT
+967 NFNQNITIT

-1009 KQR
+1009 KRH

>member
-7 YRALNKGFDYQIL
+7 YGALNKGFDYQIL

-84 AIIIAPIS
+84 TIIIAPIS

-152 PNSKAYRLSFFDT
+152 PNSKAYRLSFFDM

-189 IPPTLFSLDEP
+189 IPPTLFSLNEQ

-238 AYKSVISPKALE
+238 AYKSVISPRALE
-250 EIQELASLNEL
+250 EIQELANLNEL
-261 DCERFK
+261 DGERFK
-267 SLKVLENAQGYE
+267 FLKVLENPQGYE

-286 ALEGFIALH
+286 ALESFIALH
-295 SNHKI
+295 LNRKI

-307 TILDNVLGTIK
+307 TILDNAISAL
-318 KSNMDNVLGTIE
+318 E
-330 KSNMECVIA
+330 KSHIECVIA

-367 KLALNELNPGEWV
+367 KLALNELNAGEWV

-406 EIAYL
+406 EIAYW

-424 LIARYVAQSDSVPVK
+424 LIARYVAQSDSVPIK

-454 RTKLLEIAGK
+454 KTKLLEIASK

-544 NGFQSVLVVP
+544 NGFQSALVVP

-568 RFENFGVKVARLD
+568 RFENFGVRAARLD

-605 HAILGAKFKNLGLV
+605 HAIFCAKFKNLGLV

-658 ALSQIKSISS
+658 ALSQIKGISS
-668 LKTPPTDRK
+668 LKIPPTDRK

-689 LLKEIIY
+689 LLKEIIH

-719 TKLENLI
+719 TKLEDLI

-736 QINANKSEEI
+736 QISAHESEEI

-892 QLGVSAF
+892 QLSVSAF

-915 RRLSLCENV
+915 RRLSLCENT

-932 EIEDRFGKIDDLSAQ
+932 EIEDRFGKIDDLSTQ

-957 ANQLGILKLS
+957 ANQLGIIKLS
-967 NFNQNITLT
+967 NFNQNITIT

-1009 KQR
+1009 KRH

>member
-7 YRALNKGFDYQIL
+7 YKALNKGFDYQIL

-33 VISYFKPNTKAILF
+33 VISYFKPNIKAVLF

-84 AIIIAPIS
+84 VIIIAPIS

-124 FYYGYEILDL
+124 FYYGYEIVDL

-170 KEFDPTTQ
+170 KELDPTTQ
-178 MSLKEDLLEIE
+178 MSLKEDWLEIE

-227 FLGEKANDLLH
+227 FLGEKAQDLLSV
-238 AYKSVISPKALE
+238 YKSVISPRALE

-261 DCERFK
+261 DYERFK
-267 SLKVLENAQGYE
+267 FLEVLENAQGYE

-295 SNHKI
+295 SHHKI

-307 TILDNVLGTIK
+307 TILDNVLGTI
-318 KSNMDNVLGTIE
+318 E
-330 KSNMECVIA
+330 KSSIQCVIA

-388 VFSQLVQHSVLG
+388 VFSQLVQHSILG

-424 LIARYVAQSDSVPVK
+424 LIARYVAQSDSVPAK

-454 RTKLLEIAGK
+454 RTKLLEIASK

-544 NGFQSVLVVP
+544 NGFQSALVVP

-593 VELGLIDVLVGT
+593 VELGLVDVLVGT

-658 ALSQIKSISS
+658 ALSQIKGISS

-689 LLKEIIY
+689 LLKEIIH

-719 TKLENLI
+719 TKLEELI

-736 QINANKSEEI
+736 QISANESEEI

-915 RRLSLCENV
+915 RRLSLCENT

-957 ANQLGILKLS
+957 ANQLGIIKLS
-967 NFNQNITLT
+967 NFNQNITIT
-976 YSDEKKES
+976 YGDEKKES

-1009 KQR
+1009 KRR

>member
-7 YRALNKGFDYQIL
+7 YEALNKGFDYQIL

-189 IPPTLFSLDEP
+189 IPPTLFSLNEQ

-227 FLGEKANDLLH
+227 FLGEKANDLLY
-238 AYKSVISPKALE
+238 AYKSVISPRTLE

-261 DCERFK
+261 DGERFK
-267 SLKVLENAQGYE
+267 FLKVLENPQGYE

-286 ALEGFIALH
+286 ALESFIALH
-295 SNHKI
+295 SNRKI

-307 TILDNVLGTIK
+307 TILDNAISAL
-318 KSNMDNVLGTIE
+318 E
-330 KSNMECVIA
+330 KSHIECVIA

-354 LNSFE
+354 LNSFA

-367 KLALNELNPGEWV
+367 KLALNELNAGEWV

-406 EIAYL
+406 EIAYW

-424 LIARYVAQSDSVPVK
+424 LIARYVAQSDSVPTK

-444 GSFLKLKAKV
+444 GNFLKLKAKV
-454 RTKLLEIAGK
+454 KTKLLEIASK

-475 LGKKMDTHLA
+475 LGKKMDTHLV

-544 NGFQSVLVVP
+544 NGFQSALVVP

-605 HAILGAKFKNLGLV
+605 HAILGTKFKNLGLV

-658 ALSQIKSISS
+658 ALSQIKGISS
-668 LKTPPTDRK
+668 LKIPPTDRK

-689 LLKEIIY
+689 LLKEIIH

-719 TKLENLI
+719 TKLEDLI

-736 QINANKSEEI
+736 QISAHESEET

-892 QLGVSAF
+892 QLSVSAF

-915 RRLSLCENV
+915 RRLSLCENT

-957 ANQLGILKLS
+957 ANQLGIIKLS
-967 NFNQNITLT
+967 NFNQNITIT

-994 ILETLLKHLRAQISL
+994 ILETLLKHLRTQISL
-1009 KQR
+1009 KRH

>member
-170 KEFDPTTQ
+170 KELDPTTQ

-189 IPPTLFSLDEP
+189 IPPTLFSLDES

-238 AYKSVISPKALE
+238 AYKSVISPRALE

-261 DCERFK
+261 NYERFK
-267 SLKVLENAQGYE
+267 FLKVLENPQGYE

-295 SNHKI
+295 SHHKI

-307 TILDNVLGTIK
+307 TILDNAISALERSSIK
-318 KSNMDNVLGTIE
+318 
-330 KSNMECVIA
+330 CVIA

-367 KLALNELNPGEWV
+367 KLALNELNAGEWV

-424 LIARYVAQSDSVPVK
+424 LIARYVAQSDSVPTK

-454 RTKLLEIAGK
+454 KTKLLEIASK

-544 NGFQSVLVVP
+544 NGFQSALVVP

-593 VELGLIDVLVGT
+593 VELGLVDVLVGT

-658 ALSQIKSISS
+658 ALSQIKGISS

-719 TKLENLI
+719 TKLEELI

-736 QINANKSEEI
+736 QINANESEEI

-967 NFNQNITLT
+967 NFNQNITIT
-976 YSDEKKES
+976 YGDEHKES

-1009 KQR
+1009 KRR

>member
-7 YRALNKGFDYQIL
+7 YGALNKGFDYQIL

-189 IPPTLFSLDEP
+189 IPPTLFSLNEQ

-238 AYKSVISPKALE
+238 AYKSVISPRVLE

-261 DCERFK
+261 DGERFK
-267 SLKVLENAQGYE
+267 FLKVLENPQGYE
-279 DLEIHAH
+279 DLEIHMH
-286 ALEGFIALH
+286 ALESFIALH
-295 SNHKI
+295 SNRKI

-307 TILDNVLGTIK
+307 TILDNAISAL
-318 KSNMDNVLGTIE
+318 E
-330 KSNMECVIA
+330 KSHIECVIA

-367 KLALNELNPGEWV
+367 KLALNELNAGEWV

-388 VFSQLVQHSVLG
+388 VFSQLVQHSILG

-424 LIARYVAQSDSVPVK
+424 LIARYVAQSDSVPTK

-454 RTKLLEIAGK
+454 KTKLLEIAGK

-544 NGFQSVLVVP
+544 NGFQSTLVVP

-568 RFENFGVKVARLD
+568 RFENFGVRVARLD

-605 HAILGAKFKNLGLV
+605 HAILGTKFKNLGLV

-658 ALSQIKSISS
+658 ALSQIKGISS
-668 LKTPPTDRK
+668 LKIPPTDRK

-689 LLKEIIY
+689 LLKEIIH

-719 TKLENLI
+719 TKLEDLI

-736 QINANKSEEI
+736 QINAHESEEI

-837 IAYHDLEIRGGGNLL
+837 VAYHDLEIRGGGNLL

-915 RRLSLCENV
+915 RRLSLCENT

-932 EIEDRFGKIDDLSAQ
+932 EIEDRFGKIDDLSTQ

-957 ANQLGILKLS
+957 ANQLGIIKLS
-967 NFNQNITLT
+967 NFNQNITIT

-994 ILETLLKHLRAQISL
+994 ILETLLKHLCAQISL
-1009 KQR
+1009 KRH

>member
-7 YRALNKGFDYQIL
+7 YKALNEGFDYQIL

-28 ELAKE
+28 KLAKE

-84 AIIIAPIS
+84 TIIIAPIS

-189 IPPTLFSLDEP
+189 VPPTLFSLDEP

-227 FLGEKANDLLH
+227 FLGEKAQDLLIV
-238 AYKSVISPKALE
+238 YKSVISPRALE

-261 DCERFK
+261 DCECFK
-267 SLKVLENAQGYE
+267 FLKVLENAQGYE

-307 TILDNVLGTIK
+307 TILDNAISTL
-318 KSNMDNVLGTIE
+318 E
-330 KSNMECVIA
+330 KSSMECVIA

-349 GIFIS
+349 RIFIS

-424 LIARYVAQSDSVPVK
+424 LIARYVAQSDSVPAK

-454 RTKLLEIAGK
+454 RTKLLEIASK

-475 LGKKMDTHLA
+475 LGKKMDVHLA

-508 ISKDLSSK
+508 ISRDLSSHK
-516 RVMDRLL
+516 VMDRLL

-544 NGFQSVLVVP
+544 NGFQSALVVP

-593 VELGLIDVLVGT
+593 VELGQVDALIGT

-658 ALSQIKSISS
+658 ALSQIKGISS

-719 TKLENLI
+719 TKLEELI

-736 QINANKSEEI
+736 QINASESEEI
-746 MLEFAKGNYQV
+746 MLEFAKGSYQV

-957 ANQLGILKLS
+957 ANQLGIIKLS
-967 NFNQNITLT
+967 NFNQNITIT

-994 ILETLLKHLRAQISL
+994 ILETLLKHLRTQISL
-1009 KQR
+1009 KRR

>member
-152 PNSKAYRLSFFDT
+152 PNSKAYRLSFFDA

-189 IPPTLFSLDEP
+189 IPPTLFSLNEQ

-261 DCERFK
+261 DGERFK
-267 SLKVLENAQGYE
+267 FLKVLENAQGYE

-286 ALEGFIALH
+286 ALESFIALH
-295 SNHKI
+295 SNRKI

-307 TILDNVLGTIK
+307 TILDNAISAL
-318 KSNMDNVLGTIE
+318 E
-330 KSNMECVIA
+330 KSHIECVIA

-367 KLALNELNPGEWV
+367 KLALNELNAGEWV

-424 LIARYVAQSDSVPVK
+424 LIARYVAQSDSVPAK

-454 RTKLLEIAGK
+454 KTKLLEIAGK

-485 ELEVFKSH
+485 ELEIFKSH

-544 NGFQSVLVVP
+544 NGFQSALVVP

-593 VELGLIDVLVGT
+593 VGLGLVDVLVGT

-658 ALSQIKSISS
+658 ALSQIKGISS
-668 LKTPPTDRK
+668 LKIPPTDRK

-689 LLKEIIY
+689 LLKEIIH

-719 TKLENLI
+719 TKLEDLI

-736 QINANKSEEI
+736 QINAHESEEI

-837 IAYHDLEIRGGGNLL
+837 VAYHDLEIRGGGNLL

-915 RRLSLCENV
+915 RRLSLCENT

-957 ANQLGILKLS
+957 ANQLGIIKLS
-967 NFNQNITLT
+967 NFNQNITIT

-1009 KQR
+1009 KRH

>member
-28 ELAKE
+28 KLAKE
-33 VISYFKPNTKAILF
+33 VISYFKPNIKAVLF

-73 EFYQALENKQE
+73 EFYQALENNQE
-84 AIIIAPIS
+84 TIIIAPIS

-170 KEFDPTTQ
+170 KELDPTTQ

-267 SLKVLENAQGYE
+267 LLKVLETPQGYE

-307 TILDNVLGTIK
+307 TILDNVLGTI
-318 KSNMDNVLGTIE
+318 E
-330 KSNMECVIA
+330 KSSMECVIA

-475 LGKKMDTHLA
+475 LGKKMDVHLA

-544 NGFQSVLVVP
+544 NGFQSALVVP

-593 VELGLIDVLVGT
+593 VELGLVDVLVGT

-658 ALSQIKSISS
+658 ALSQIKGISS

-711 IASISKVK
+711 IASILKVK
-719 TKLENLI
+719 TKLEDLI

-736 QINANKSEEI
+736 QINAYESEEI

-957 ANQLGILKLS
+957 ANQLDIIKLS

-976 YSDEKKES
+976 YSDEHKES

-1009 KQR
+1009 KRR

>member
-20 ACKDFKES
+20 ACKDFKEAK
-28 ELAKE
+28 LAKE
-33 VISYFKPNTKAILF
+33 VINYFKPNIKAILF

-84 AIIIAPIS
+84 TIIIAPIS

-152 PNSKAYRLSFFDT
+152 PNSKAYRLSFFDA

-170 KEFDPTTQ
+170 KELDPTTQ

-189 IPPTLFSLDEP
+189 IPPTLFSLDES

-227 FLGEKANDLLH
+227 FLGEKAQDLLSV
-238 AYKSVISPKALE
+238 YKSVISPRALE
-250 EIQELASLNEL
+250 EIQELAGLNEL
-261 DCERFK
+261 DGERFK
-267 SLKVLENAQGYE
+267 FLKVLENAQGYE
-279 DLEIHAH
+279 DLEIHVH

-307 TILDNVLGTIK
+307 TILDNAISALER
-318 KSNMDNVLGTIE
+318 SNI
-330 KSNMECVIA
+330 ECVIA

-349 GIFIS
+349 RIFIS

-359 RKKKRQKS
+359 RKKKHRKS
-367 KLALNELNPGEWV
+367 KLALNELNAGEWV

-406 EIAYL
+406 EIAYW

-424 LIARYVAQSDSVPVK
+424 LIARYVAQSDSVPIK

-475 LGKKMDTHLA
+475 LGKKMDVHLA

-544 NGFQSVLVVP
+544 NGFQSALVVP

-593 VELGLIDVLVGT
+593 VELGLVDVLVGT

-658 ALSQIKSISS
+658 ALSQIKGISS

-719 TKLENLI
+719 TKLEELI

-736 QINANKSEEI
+736 QINANESEEI

-837 IAYHDLEIRGGGNLL
+837 
-852 GQDQSGH
+852 
-859 IKNIGYALYTRMLED
+859 
-874 AIYELSGG
+874 
-882 KKRLEKSVEI
+882 
-892 QLGVSAF
+892 
-899 LNPEL
+899 
-904 IASDSLRLDLY
+904 
-915 RRLSLCENV
+915 
-924 DEVGQIHE
+924 
-932 EIEDRFGKIDDLSAQ
+932 
-947 FLQIITLKIL
+947 
-957 ANQLGILKLS
+957 
-967 NFNQNITLT
+967 
-976 YSDEKKES
+976 
-984 LKAPSKDDND
+984 
-994 ILETLLKHLRAQISL
+994 
-1009 KQR
+1009 

>member
-84 AIIIAPIS
+84 TIIIAPIS

-211 SPLNSFSKDLT
+211 SSLNSFSKDLT

-227 FLGEKANDLLH
+227 FLGEKAQDLLSV
-238 AYKSVISPKALE
+238 YKSVISPRALE

-261 DCERFK
+261 DYERFK
-267 SLKVLENAQGYE
+267 FLKVLENAQGYE

-295 SNHKI
+295 SNRKI

-307 TILDNVLGTIK
+307 TILDNVLGTI
-318 KSNMDNVLGTIE
+318 E
-330 KSNMECVIA
+330 KSSMECVIA

-424 LIARYVAQSDSVPVK
+424 LIARYVAQSDSVPAK

-454 RTKLLEIAGK
+454 RTKLLEIASK

-475 LGKKMDTHLA
+475 LGKKMDVHLA

-544 NGFQSVLVVP
+544 NGFQSALVVP

-593 VELGLIDVLVGT
+593 VELGLVDVLVGT

-658 ALSQIKSISS
+658 ALSQIKGISS

-719 TKLENLI
+719 TKLEELI

-736 QINANKSEEI
+736 QINANESEEI

-957 ANQLGILKLS
+957 ANQLGIIKLS
-967 NFNQNITLT
+967 NFNQNITIT

-1009 KQR
+1009 KRR

>member
-28 ELAKE
+28 KLAKE
-33 VISYFKPNTKAILF
+33 VISYFKPNIKAILF

-84 AIIIAPIS
+84 VIIIAPIS

-170 KEFDPTTQ
+170 KELDPTTQ

-189 IPPTLFSLDEP
+189 IPPTLFSLDES

-227 FLGEKANDLLH
+227 FLGEKAQDLLSV
-238 AYKSVISPKALE
+238 YKSVISPRALE

-267 SLKVLENAQGYE
+267 FLKVLENAQGYE

-300 TLLAPNK
+300 TLLASNK
-307 TILDNVLGTIK
+307 TILDNAISTLET
-318 KSNMDNVLGTIE
+318 S
-330 KSNMECVIA
+330 SMECVIA

-424 LIARYVAQSDSVPVK
+424 LIARYVAQSDSVPAK

-475 LGKKMDTHLA
+475 LGKKMDVHLA

-544 NGFQSVLVVP
+544 NGFQSALVVP

-658 ALSQIKSISS
+658 ALSQIKGISS

-915 RRLSLCENV
+915 RRLSLCEDV

-957 ANQLGILKLS
+957 ANQLGIIKLS
-967 NFNQNITLT
+967 NFNQNITIT

-1009 KQR
+1009 KRR

>member
-28 ELAKE
+28 KLAKE
-33 VISYFKPNTKAILF
+33 VINYFKPHIKAILF

-84 AIIIAPIS
+84 TIIIAPIS

-170 KEFDPTTQ
+170 KELDPTTQ

-200 SYKDLKTKVEQ
+200 SYKGLKTKVEQ

-227 FLGEKANDLLH
+227 FLGEKAQDLLSV
-238 AYKSVISPKALE
+238 YKSVISPRALE

-261 DCERFK
+261 DYERFK
-267 SLKVLENAQGYE
+267 FLKVLENAQGYE

-307 TILDNVLGTIK
+307 TILDNAISAL
-318 KSNMDNVLGTIE
+318 E
-330 KSNMECVIA
+330 KSSMECVIA

-424 LIARYVAQSDSVPVK
+424 LIARYVAQSDSVPAK

-454 RTKLLEIAGK
+454 RTKLLEIASK

-475 LGKKMDTHLA
+475 LGKKMDVHLA

-593 VELGLIDVLVGT
+593 VELGLVDVLVGT

-658 ALSQIKSISS
+658 ALSQIKGISS

-736 QINANKSEEI
+736 QINANESEEI

-807 LIEDQKSLN
+807 LIEDQKNLN

-957 ANQLGILKLS
+957 ANQLGIIKLS
-967 NFNQNITLT
+967 NFNQNITIT

-1009 KQR
+1009 KRR

>member
-28 ELAKE
+28 KLAKE
-33 VISYFKPNTKAILF
+33 VISYFKPNIKAVLF

-84 AIIIAPIS
+84 TIIIAPIS

-152 PNSKAYRLSFFDT
+152 PNSKAYRLSFFDA

-170 KEFDPTTQ
+170 KELDPTTQ

-238 AYKSVISPKALE
+238 AYKSVISPRALE

-261 DCERFK
+261 DYERFK
-267 SLKVLENAQGYE
+267 FLKVLENAQGYE

-307 TILDNVLGTIK
+307 TILDNAVSAL
-318 KSNMDNVLGTIE
+318 E
-330 KSNMECVIA
+330 KSNIECVIA

-424 LIARYVAQSDSVPVK
+424 LIARYVAQSDSVPAK

-475 LGKKMDTHLA
+475 LGKKMDVHLA

-544 NGFQSVLVVP
+544 NGFQSALVVP

-593 VELGLIDVLVGT
+593 VELGLVDVLVGT

-658 ALSQIKSISS
+658 ALSQIKGISS

-689 LLKEIIY
+689 LLKEIIH

-736 QINANKSEEI
+736 QINAYESEEI

-915 RRLSLCENV
+915 RRLSLCENT

-957 ANQLGILKLS
+957 ANQLGIIKLS
-967 NFNQNITLT
+967 NFDQNITLT
-976 YSDEKKES
+976 YNDEHKES

-1009 KQR
+1009 KRR

>member
-84 AIIIAPIS
+84 TIIIAPIS

-152 PNSKAYRLSFFDT
+152 PNSKAYRLSFFDM

-189 IPPTLFSLDEP
+189 IPPTLFSLNEQ

-261 DCERFK
+261 DGERFK
-267 SLKVLENAQGYE
+267 FLKVLENPQGYE

-286 ALEGFIALH
+286 ALESFIALH
-295 SNHKI
+295 SNRKI

-307 TILDNVLGTIK
+307 TILDNAISAL
-318 KSNMDNVLGTIE
+318 E
-330 KSNMECVIA
+330 KSHIECVIA

-367 KLALNELNPGEWV
+367 KLALNELNAGEWV

-424 LIARYVAQSDSVPVK
+424 LIARYVAQSDSVPTK

-454 RTKLLEIAGK
+454 KTKLLEIASK

-544 NGFQSVLVVP
+544 NGFQSALVVP
-554 TTLLAHQHFETLRA
+554 TTLLAHQHFETLRT

-605 HAILGAKFKNLGLV
+605 HAIFCTKFKNLGLV

-658 ALSQIKSISS
+658 ALSQIKGISS
-668 LKTPPTDRK
+668 LKIPPTDRK

-689 LLKEIIY
+689 LLKEIIH

-719 TKLENLI
+719 TKLEDLI

-736 QINANKSEEI
+736 QINAHESEET

-892 QLGVSAF
+892 QLSVSAF

-915 RRLSLCENV
+915 RRLSLCENT

-957 ANQLGILKLS
+957 ANQLGIIKLS
-967 NFNQNITLT
+967 NFNQNITIT
-976 YSDEKKES
+976 YSGEKKES

-994 ILETLLKHLRAQISL
+994 ILETLLKHLHAQISL
-1009 KQR
+1009 KRH